1 MREKV
6 ERVSAMN
13 HELQRNTA
21 FQVSL
26 EDSSGD
32 DDKPVSLL
40 IKDKKLKWKINRL
53 ILFLDKNDTPYITS
67 NSIFQLNNC
76 LRTC

>member
-1 MREKV
+1 LV
-6 ERVSAMN
+6 A
-13 HELQRNTA
+13 
-21 FQVSL
+21 QVSL
-26 EDSSGD
+26 EDSYGD

-67 NSIFQLNNC
+67 LFQLSLSFFQLNNC

>member
-13 HELQRNTA
+13 HEIQRNTA

-26 EDSSGD
+26 EDSYGE

-40 IKDKKLKWKINRL
+40 INDKILKWKINRL
-53 ILFLDKNDTPYITS
+53 TTK
-67 NSIFQLNNC
+67 
-76 LRTC
+76 